1 MRQLILSSNHRL
13 RLALLIVR
21 VMGRNPAT
29 LAEVRDALNQRRA
42 MRQQCR
48 FALWLIS
55 HERELRHRFDHWL
68 GRHQFALATHGSEQ
82 AAFRQFCLSEYQ
94 LN

>member
-1 MRQLILSSNHRL
+1 MKTLIVTSNHRL

-48 FALWLIS
+48 FAL
-55 HERELRHRFDHWL
+55 
-68 GRHQFALATHGSEQ
+68 
-82 AAFRQFCLSEYQ
+82 
-94 LN
+94 